1 MASSGVNGVVD
12 CDTHF
17 WEPLELWAQHID
29 PEFVERAPRFVDD
42 AGRLLMQVGDSIYPS
57 AANHR
62 GLGATY
68 GPRGTLHEQT
78 VWDKEVSNDGPRR
91 LEFMDEQ
98 GVDVH
103 VVFPTLGM
111 VGFNSI
117 DDPALAGACARAY
130 NRYCRDFSS
139 ADPRRLRPVMLLPL
153 NHPDVAVEEMR
164 YARDECGLSVA
175 FANPTPP
182 DDVAWSDPRYDR
194 LFSAFEDLDVTLAFH
209 ESAVGATP
217 NTVGINRYAGY
228 HGMLYLTAHTVEPQL
243 AVMDVLLGGMLLRHP
258 RLRLGLLEAHL
269 AWLPG
274 WLEMVDHVTDRY
286 PQGWGHD
293 RRPSE
298 LFGAHFFVAAFPDD
312 LDVGAVNRI
321 FPGGNVVFSSDWPHK
336 SLTQERTTLGEFEAR
351 PDLSESERSVIL
363 RENPHRWFAF

>member
-1 MASSGVNGVVD
+1 MIASGVVD

-17 WEPLELWAQHID
+17 WEPVELWSRHID
-29 PEFVERAPRFVDD
+29 PGFAGRAPRFVDD
-42 AGRLLMQVGDSIYPS
+42 GGRLLMQVGESIYPR

-68 GPRGTLHEQT
+68 GPDETLHEQT
-78 VWDKEVSNDGPRR
+78 IWDKEVSNHGPRR
-91 LEFMDEQ
+91 LKFMDEQ

-103 VVFPTLGM
+103 IIFPTLGM
-111 VGFNSI
+111 VGFSSI
-117 DDPALAGACARAY
+117 QDPALAGACARAY
-130 NRYCRDFSS
+130 NRYCAEFSS

-164 YARDECGLSVA
+164 YAKEECGLSVA

-182 DDVAWSDPRYDR
+182 DDVAWSDARYDD
-194 LFSAFEDLDVTLAFH
+194 LLSAFEDLEVTLAFH

-243 AVMDVLLGGMLLRHP
+243 AVMDVLLGGLLLRHP

-286 PQGWGHD
+286 PQGWGYEQ
-293 RRPSE
+293 RPSR
-298 LFGAHFFVAAFPDD
+298 LFADHFFVAAFPDD
-312 LDVGAVNRI
+312 VAVGDIHRRLT
-321 FPGGNVVFSSDWPHK
+321 GGNVVFSSDWPHK
-336 SLTQERTTLGEFEAR
+336 SLTEQQTSLREFER
-351 PDLSESERSVIL
+351 RRDLSPAERDSIL
-363 RENPHRWFAF
+363 RENPHRWFAL